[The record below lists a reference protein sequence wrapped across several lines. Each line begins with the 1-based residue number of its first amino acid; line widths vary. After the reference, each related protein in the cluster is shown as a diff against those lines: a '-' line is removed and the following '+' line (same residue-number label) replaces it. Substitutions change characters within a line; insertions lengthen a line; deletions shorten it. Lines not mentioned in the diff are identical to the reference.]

1 MYYFIVNEYGGSG
14 SVRRNWHGIYSY
26 LKEKEIRFKSYKTE
40 SPGHAKRLAEK
51 ICAINEAE
59 DTDKRIVVVGGD
71 GTINEVINGITDF
84 DKVMLGVIP
93 LGSANDFAVG
103 IGLSRDPMV
112 ALNNILEACGYTN
125 VDLGKITLSNENSR
139 LFGISTG
146 IGLDAYVCKKAN
158 ESNLKNI
165 LNRIHMG
172 DASYVIHT
180 VGALF
185 TMKQIGVQ
193 VEVDDKK
200 MEFDRLIYLAAMN
213 MPIEGGGVKMAPGAT
228 ATDGKLTMVCGH
240 SVNRIQAPPA
250 LIKLMSAKH
259 ENLDAFTIID
269 FSKLTIKAESPMV
282 YHTDGE
288 VGEEIE
294 WLSVECLPG
303 RLKFL
308 M

>member
-14 SVRRNWHGIYSY
+14 SVRRNWHY
-26 LKEKEIRFKSYKTE
+26 LYTYMKDKGVKFKSYKTKE
-40 SPGHAKRLAEK
+40 PGHAKRIAEG
-51 ICAINEAE
+51 ICNINDAV

-84 DKVMLGVIP
+84 SKIMFGVIP

-112 ALNNILEACGYTN
+112 ALNNILEAEGYTN
-125 VDLGKITLSNENSR
+125 IDLGKITLSNGKIR
-139 LFGISTG
+139 LFGISAG
-146 IGLDAYVCKKAN
+146 LGLDAYVCKKAN
-158 ESNLKNI
+158 ESNFKNI

-185 TMKQIGVQ
+185 TMKQISVT
-193 VEVDDKK
+193 VEVDDSE
-200 MEFDRLIYLAAMN
+200 MEFDRLIYLASMN
-213 MPIEGGGVKMAPGAT
+213 MPIEGGGVRMAPAAT

-240 SVNRIQAPPA
+240 SVSRLQAPPV

-259 ENLDAFTIID
+259 ENLDAFTIMD
-269 FSKLTIKAESPMV
+269 FTKLTIKAESPMV

-288 VGEEIE
+288 VGEEIDRI
-294 WLSVECLPG
+294 SVECLPG
-303 RLKFL
+303 YLKFL